1 MKKLQS
7 LLLALTLVATAA
19 TSAFAQGLNP
29 NGYKPYPYIFVG
41 AQGGVQTT
49 FTDYDQT
56 KLITPTAAVQFG
68 AMFTPVVGA
77 RLHVGGIWN
86 KGGIHNLGEYEY
98 KYVTSDFDVML
109 NLANIF
115 YPSNAP
121 HLFNPYLVGG
131 VGLGYAWDNDDF
143 AGNPEMMK
151 TAPLAWTKDRYVHNF
166 RVGALFEFNVCKH
179 LGVNIEID
187 ANNYHDRYN
196 SKTNGRGDWQLTAMA
211 GLTYKFGFRKAAAAP
226 QPVVIPE
233 PVVVAEPE
241 PVVEEKPVV
250 VEEPVVEVKPEVVPE
265 PVKEV
270 KPEPKPEVKAP
281 ENTDISIYYNIGKS
295 TPKET
300 EDSKIATFAG
310 WLKAHPEAKAS
321 LVGYADA
328 GTGNAEINARLAK
341 QRAER
346 LKNTLVKKYGI
357 AANRIKTDSKGD
369 TVQPYPKNDD
379 NRVVMGV
386 AAE

>member
-1 MKKLQS
+1 MKKLQN
-7 LLLALTLVATAA
+7 LMLALALIATAA
-19 TSAFAQGLNP
+19 TSAFAQGLHP
-29 NGYKPYPYIFVG
+29 DGYKPYPYVFIG
-41 AQGGVQTT
+41 AQGGAQTT

-56 KLITPTAAVQFG
+56 KLITPTAAVQLG
-68 AMFTPVVGA
+68 AMFTPVVGT

-98 KYVTSDFDVML
+98 KYVTSDLDVML

-115 YPSNAP
+115 YPTNAP
-121 HLFNPYLVGG
+121 HFFNPYLVGG

-143 AGNPEMMK
+143 TSNPEMMK

-211 GLTYKFGFRKAAAAP
+211 GLTYKFGFKKATAP
-226 QPVVIPE
+226 EPVVIPE
-233 PVVVAEPE
+233 PVVVPEPE
-241 PVVEEKPVV
+241 PVVE
-250 VEEPVVEVKPEVVPE
+250 PE
-265 PVKEV
+265 PIVEPEPEV
-270 KPEPKPEVKAP
+270 KPEPQPEVKPEPQPEVKAP
-281 ENTDISIYYNIGKS
+281 ENTEISVYYNIGKS

-300 EDSKIATFAG
+300 EASKIATFAG

-346 LKNTLVKKYGI
+346 VKKTLVEKYGI
-357 AANRIKTDSKGD
+357 DASRIKTDSKGD
-369 TVQPYPKNDD
+369 TVQPYPNNDD